1 MPLERDTRYYVTV
14 RAWNQAGL
22 RTSAVSDGL
31 LIDVTPP
38 VPGVVFNTGRHSNA
52 HAQSSTTAVSAS
64 WHGFED
70 SGSQVRSYHMAVY
83 AADNFTAPI
92 MPFLDVGTANRWTL
106 AVSLQQGQR
115 FIFLSLLFVNI
126 NLS

>member
-1 MPLERDTRYYVTV
+1 MPLERGTRYYVTV

-70 SGSQVRSYHMAVY
+70 GESQVRSYHMAVF

-92 MPFLDVGTANRWTL
+92 MPFLDVGTANKWTM
-106 AVSLQQGQR
+106 AVPLQQGHR
-115 FIFLSLLFVNI
+115 FIFTCPCFL
-126 NLS
+126 